1 MVARLVRDQKVVG
14 SSPVTS
20 TTKKASDI
28 PRLLFL
34 YSKVIRDL
42 RGGKAKFF
50 RRRSEGSTSD
60 KTADTRCFP
69 CASAQGASPVTSTTK
84 KASDIN
90 YRLPFFVTR
99 FQDKIMDDKITIKR
113 LLKKQWQGYILP
125 IGYTTDSYYDVELSS
140 SKDNFTVK
148 IQKRDIDT
156 PITHTPEENDYPD
169 KLFAPHFPGARAYGA
184 FLGEKLIGAIEIYAE
199 EWNNSLRVTE
209 LWVDENFRK
218 RGLGRSLMN
227 IAKDYAKKH
236 NFRMVIL
243 ETQSCNTNAI
253 GFYLH
258 EGFTLAG
265 VLPFNYT
272 NTDIQRKE
280 VRFELGWFN
289 NVKN

>member
-1 MVARLVRDQKVVG
+1 
-14 SSPVTS
+14 
-20 TTKKASDI
+20 
-28 PRLLFL
+28 
-34 YSKVIRDL
+34 
-42 RGGKAKFF
+42 
-50 RRRSEGSTSD
+50 
-60 KTADTRCFP
+60 
-69 CASAQGASPVTSTTK
+69 
-84 KASDIN
+84 
-90 YRLPFFVTR
+90 
-99 FQDKIMDDKITIKR
+99 MDDKITIKR

-125 IGYTTDSYYDVELSS
+125 IGYTTNSYYDVELSS
-140 SKDNFTVK
+140 GINNFTVK

-184 FLGEKLIGAIEIYAE
+184 FLCEKLIGAIEIYAE

-227 IAKDYAKKH
+227 IAKDYAKNH

>member
-1 MVARLVRDQKVVG
+1 M
-14 SSPVTS
+14 
-20 TTKKASDI
+20 
-28 PRLLFL
+28 
-34 YSKVIRDL
+34 
-42 RGGKAKFF
+42 
-50 RRRSEGSTSD
+50 
-60 KTADTRCFP
+60 
-69 CASAQGASPVTSTTK
+69 
-84 KASDIN
+84 
-90 YRLPFFVTR
+90 
-99 FQDKIMDDKITIKR
+99 
-113 LLKKQWQGYILP
+113 
-125 IGYTTDSYYDVELSS
+125 
-140 SKDNFTVK
+140 
-148 IQKRDIDT
+148 
-156 PITHTPEENDYPD
+156 
-169 KLFAPHFPGARAYGA
+169 
-184 FLGEKLIGAIEIYAE
+184 
-199 EWNNSLRVTE
+199 TE

-289 NVKN
+289 NVKNFMPILWIFLNLRSTSRCTNMPYR